1 MPSLSFLTPAAGLV
15 ALFAVVPIVALI
27 RRERRARDVRR
38 ALKLPEPTPDRAVVT
53 ALLTAPLLL
62 GLAASQPV
70 LDRSAAV
77 DTRTDAE
84 VFFVVDTSRSMA
96 AAAGHNAPSRV
107 ARAKRSALRIRR
119 ELAGV
124 PSGIASLTDRALPH
138 LFPTVEPG
146 PFRVTLE
153 RSLGVERPPP
163 GRAQIGRI
171 TDLGALAAVAEQD
184 FFSERATKRLLVVL
198 TDGETRPVT
207 SRLASALA
215 RADIR
220 TLFVHTWR
228 PNEGIYAT
236 SEREPEYRADPSSAG
251 DLRATAAAVGGL
263 VVDEEDLV
271 GAVRQARAVLG
282 SGPVERQRRRDLLA
296 LMPYLTLAA
305 AVPFGLVLLR
315 RNVPRKR

>member
-1 MPSLSFLTPAAGLV
+1 
-15 ALFAVVPIVALI
+15 
-27 RRERRARDVRR
+27 
-38 ALKLPEPTPDRAVVT
+38 
-53 ALLTAPLLL
+53 
-62 GLAASQPV
+62 

-96 AAAGHNAPSRV
+96 AAAGHDAPSRV

-198 TDGETRPVT
+198 TDGETEAVGPVLGT
-207 SRLASALA
+207 VLRKH
-215 RADIR
+215 RIR
-220 TLFVHTWR
+220 MAFVHVR
-228 PNEGIYAT
+228 QPGESIFRT
-236 SEREPEYRADPSSAG
+236 SAAEHEYRSDPASPRKLAQLAES
-251 DLRATAAAVGGL
+251 VGGAFFA
-263 VVDEEDLV
+263 ENQIA
-271 GAVRQARAVLG
+271 GAVAFARTELGQGRTRPRRQ
-282 SGPVERQRRRDLLA
+282 RDLLA
-296 LMPYLTLAA
+296 LMPWATLAA
-305 AVPFGLVLLR
+305 VFPLALVLRR
-315 RNVPRKR
+315 RNL